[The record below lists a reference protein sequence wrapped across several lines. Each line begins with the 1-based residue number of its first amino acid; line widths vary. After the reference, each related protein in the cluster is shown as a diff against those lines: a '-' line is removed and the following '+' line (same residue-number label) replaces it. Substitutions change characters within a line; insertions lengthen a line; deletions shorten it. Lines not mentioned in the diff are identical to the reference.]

1 MFSLLIGERIS
12 TMTSKQQMI
21 DAVSALL
28 VLAQDLSEGDA
39 GLLQQIADLQAQV
52 AGLQAQL
59 QSAQDALQA
68 EIALEQADAAQVI
81 ALNAKI
87 QAALSALQA

>member
-1 MFSLLIGERIS
+1 
-12 TMTSKQQMI
+12 MTSKQQMI
-21 DAVSALL
+21 DAINALL
-28 VLAQDLSEGDA
+28 VLAQALPEGDS

-52 AGLQAQL
+52 AALQAQL
-59 QSAQDALQA
+59 QSAQDALSA
-68 EIALEQADAAQVI
+68 EVALEQADAAQIV